1 MNPSRSDLNRAA
13 EDLRVIRSVLDQT
26 ATSFRALA
34 PAFGRM
40 GVVWLV
46 CGLVSLATTGLDL
59 LAYYFPQTL
68 PWWSAETG
76 VGQILYALTPWVMR
90 VLWVYLL
97 IQCLLWQRRKP
108 DLPAL
113 GGKVLGIWQ
122 ALLVCF
128 LLLALVL
135 EGGFQHLSQVTAV
148 FPQEDFWAEG
158 SWWLFYFARWFLP
171 ALFPGIPLVV
181 TGILLRER
189 GLLVLGAVV
198 FALAVYVTFGAASLF
213 PLPGLSIPASLLQ
226 GLYPP
231 VALLVLAWR
240 LKKRPEGV

>member
-1 MNPSRSDLNRAA
+1 MNASRPDLNRAA

-34 PAFGRM
+34 PAFVRM
-40 GVVWLV
+40 GLVWLV
-46 CGLVSLATTGLDL
+46 CGLLDLTTTGLDL
-59 LAYYFPQTL
+59 LAYYFPDAM
-68 PWWSAETG
+68 PWWDPQAG
-76 VGQILYALTPWVMR
+76 VGQVLYALTPWVMR

-113 GGKVLGIWQ
+113 GGKVLSIWQ

-128 LLLALVL
+128 LLLALLL
-135 EGGFQHLSQVTAV
+135 EGGFQHLTQVTAV

-171 ALFPGIPLVV
+171 ALFPGIPLMV
-181 TGILLRER
+181 TGILLQER
-189 GLLVLGAVV
+189 GLLVLGVVV
-198 FALAVYVTFGAASLF
+198 FALAVYITFGAALL
-213 PLPGLSIPASLLQ
+213 PLPGLSIPVGLLQ
-226 GLYPP
+226 RLYSP

-240 LKKRPEGV
+240 LRGRPEGS